1 MNEVRDEKRS
11 KTINMFII
19 VGACDVPYS
28 QSLNWNSYF
37 NYYVIHDFMKFEL
50 VHFVFASCLF
60 SCLKSDR
67 TSSIEKRPRT
77 RTKTRASDL
86 VGAIFFSFFFLAPLP
101 FIACVALISF
111 HNQLSEYVSA
121 QTLECL
127 CSSTSTLLL
136 RGKLLKP
143 RIEIIIYF

>member
-1 MNEVRDEKRS
+1 MRKGA
-11 KTINMFII
+11 KPFYMFII
-19 VGACDVPYS
+19 VGGCDVFYS
-28 QSLNWNSYF
+28 ESLNWNSYF
-37 NYYVIHDFMKFEL
+37 NYYVIHDFM
-50 VHFVFASCLF
+50 VHFVFSSCLF

-67 TSSIEKRPRT
+67 TSSIEKR
-77 RTKTRASDL
+77 TRANDL
-86 VGAIFFSFFFLAPLP
+86 VYAISLLFFSSFFFSFFLFRRYHLLL
-101 FIACVALISF
+101 VLLLSHS